1 MNKQEIQLAA
11 AMAKDY
17 DIDLSHVDDG
27 VLYGFGCSDF
37 KPVMVSIETVAK
49 CMRWQCSQF
58 NGGWDEKQFNEDLP
72 YYRRN
77 VTISDITSDVA
88 IEFLQKAC
96 ASRMSDAVVC
106 NR

>member
-17 DIDLSHVDDG
+17 DIDLSRVDDG
-27 VLYGFGCSDF
+27 VLFGFGCPDF

-72 YYRRN
+72 HYRRN
-77 VTISDITSDVA
+77 VTLSNLSTETA
-88 IEFLQKAC
+88 MEFLQKTVAQ
-96 ASRMSDAVVC
+96 SMSV
-106 NR
+106 